1 MSRIFWLLALALVAV
16 LTIQPLR
23 ERARPQIEFVLNPIY
38 RWEAKNRVNEIYR
51 VLERE
56 RAQGTPIP
64 TPRHF
69 NAFLAQRDG
78 ADAAVDPWKEP
89 FYLAATRRSY
99 YVGSAG
105 PDRLRGNEDD
115 LVSKTSMIATGK

>member
-1 MSRIFWLLALALVAV
+1 MGRIFWILVLALVAV
-16 LTIQPLR
+16 VTIPPLR

-56 RAQGTPIP
+56 RAQGGSIP
-64 TPRHF
+64 RPREF
-69 NAFLAQRDG
+69 NAFLAARDG
-78 ADAAVDPWKEP
+78 AAAAMDPWRQP
-89 FYLAATRRSY
+89 FFLVASRRTY

-105 PDRLRGNEDD
+105 PDRRAGTTDD
-115 LVSKTSMIATGK
+115 IVSKTGVTATGR